1 MSKLK
6 NEILATRVTPEEKD
20 KIVDKAEQYGKRS
33 DVIREVLLAFADG
46 RVTIKPDPT
55 KLTLYKD

>member
-6 NEILATRVTPEEKD
+6 NEILAIRVTPEQKD
-20 KIVDKAEQYGKRS
+20 KIVDKASQYGERS

-55 KLTLYKD
+55 KPTLYKD